1 MEKLTFKEFLAKY
14 WLINFVYGFLLM
26 LLGPIIF
33 SILGAI
39 INSGG
44 GQGLFEIFWS
54 LFSVQIY
61 FYPFYYFVS
70 LLMIAVLRYY
80 KRAKDLGATM
90 F

>member
-33 SILGAI
+33 SILGTI

-44 GQGLFEIFWS
+44 GRELFEIFWS

-70 LLMIAVLRYY
+70 LLMIAVLQFY

>member
-14 WLINFVYGFLLM
+14 WLISFVYGFLIM
-26 LLGPIIF
+26 LLGPTIF

-39 INSGG
+39 INSGEG
-44 GQGLFEIFWS
+44 RGVFEIFWS

>member
-1 MEKLTFKEFLAKY
+1 MKKLTFKEFLAKY
-14 WLINFVYGFLLM
+14 WLVNFVYGFLIM

-39 INSGG
+39 IKSGEG
-44 GQGLFEIFWS
+44 RGVFEIFLS
-54 LFSVQIY
+54 LFSIQIY

>member
-1 MEKLTFKEFLAKY
+1 MKKLTFKEFLAKY
-14 WLINFVYGFLLM
+14 WLISFVYGFLIM
-26 LLGPIIF
+26 LLGPTIF

-39 INSGG
+39 INSGEG
-44 GQGLFEIFWS
+44 RGVFEIFWS

-61 FYPFYYFVS
+61 FYPFYYFIS
-70 LLMIAVLRYY
+70 LWMIAVLRYY

>member
-14 WLINFVYGFLLM
+14 WLINFAYGFLLM
-26 LLGPIIF
+26 LLGPTIF

-44 GQGLFEIFWS
+44 GRGVFETFWS

-70 LLMIAVLRYY
+70 LLMIAVLQFY